1 MTKTPQMAGKTSGKS
16 PVAKAPEAAPT
27 TAANPVAAAGAAL
40 ERALVDPLTS
50 ALKRA
55 GLRRAQKSAGEV
67 ATAPAPAKPVS
78 GGAGKP
84 GLAIS
89 PLAVPF
95 PVIPPIA
102 GVEIAT
108 GRAGFYKHEREDLV
122 LMRFAEGTSAA
133 GVFTRH
139 GVGSAPVDWC
149 KRQLAATGGADVR
162 ALVVNAGCANSF
174 TGRPDADAVRRV
186 ATAVG
191 KRLDCRQRDV
201 MMASTGVIG
210 VILDDSKITARLP
223 EVEARLTADA
233 WAEAGR
239 AIMTTDT
246 FPKGAYATA
255 VIDGHEVKIGGIAKG
270 SGMIAPDMATMLAF
284 VATDAAIAPAALQ
297 TLVSLSTRTTFNC
310 VTVDGDR
317 STNDTLLLFA
327 TGQSGA
333 PKIHRA
339 GDKRLAD
346 FREKLEGVL
355 LDLALQLVKDGEGA
369 TKFVKITVN
378 GAESPASARKIA
390 RTIAESPLVKTAF
403 AGEDANWGR
412 IVMAV
417 GRADE
422 PVARE
427 KISVKFGD
435 LYAARDGLVSAEYD
449 EAKMSAYVK
458 NQEFEVSVDVGVG
471 KGSSTVWTCDL
482 TKQYVAINGDYR
494 S

>member
-1 MTKTPQMAGKTSGKS
+1 MTKTPKASGKKIA
-16 PVAKAPEAAPT
+16 AKAPQTASAP
-27 TAANPVAAAGAAL
+27 A
-40 ERALVDPLTS
+40 ERGMIDAIVDPLTS

-55 GLRRAQKSAGEV
+55 GLRRAQKNAGDTTSASS
-67 ATAPAPAKPVS
+67 TPAAAKPAS
-78 GGAGKP
+78 GAGKP

-95 PVIPPIA
+95 PTIPPIA

-108 GRAGFYKHEREDLV
+108 GRAGFYKHEREDLL

-149 KRQLAATGGADVR
+149 KRQLAASGGADVR

-174 TGRPDADAVRRV
+174 TGKPGADAVRRV

-191 KRLDCRQRDV
+191 KRFDCRQRDV

-223 EVEARLTADA
+223 EVETRLTADA
-233 WAEAGR
+233 WAQAGR

-255 VIDGHEVKIGGIAKG
+255 MIDGHEVKIAGIAKG

-297 TLVSLSTRTTFNC
+297 TLVSLYTRTTFNC

-333 PKIHRA
+333 PKISRP

-355 LDLALQLVKDGEGA
+355 LDLALQLVRDGEGA

-435 LYAARDGLVSAEYD
+435 LYAARDGLISPEYD

-471 KGSSTVWTCDL
+471 KGSATVWTCDL